1 MEIFMHKKL
10 ASSLVLAVAMLG
22 TLVAPSY
29 ADDDTFKK
37 VAQFPVKLLGSGV
50 ATAVGMPEGAV
61 KDGVKGSKMST
72 KWVAKKLG
80 DEDGTF
86 QTWTGAVLGGPVGI
100 AGGAAYGIFDGAVH
114 GAKTGWEKPFSKD
127 SFTFKEE

>member
-1 MEIFMHKKL
+1 MHKKL
-10 ASSLVLAVAMLG
+10 ASSLALAVAMLG

-29 ADDDTFKK
+29 ADGDTFKN
-37 VAQFPVKLLGSGV
+37 VVQFPVKLLGSAVG
-50 ATAVGMPEGAV
+50 AAVGMPEGAV

-80 DEDGTF
+80 DEDGQF
-86 QTWTGAVLGGPVGI
+86 QTWTGALLGGPVGI
-100 AGGAAYGIFDGAVH
+100 AGGAAYGVFDGGVH
-114 GAKTGWEKPFSKD
+114 GAKTGYEKPFSKE